1 MERLYEV
8 AELVLQPG
16 NVVYLAA
23 ATQAAGLLLRAQLLL
38 RLLLLAGSG
47 FYLTYYALATAT
59 PLWEA
64 IAAEALIAAANG
76 FGLAMLLLSR
86 SRWLIPADQVE
97 LYDMLGEL
105 EPGEFKTLMRY
116 GQIRTLDEAEVLTVE
131 GKVPDRLVYVIDG
144 AVEIEKGGTRFEI
157 PPRHFIGE
165 ISLVLDTLASATTRA
180 PAGAQ
185 IVEWPRARLVRGMR
199 RHHRLKLAVEALIGK
214 DMARKVAAG
223 TRIMANYQAANAT

>member
-1 MERLYEV
+1 MYDV
-8 AELVLQPG
+8 VELVLQPD

-47 FYLTYYALATAT
+47 FYLTYYALAAAT

-64 IAAEALIAAANG
+64 IAAETLIAAANG

-86 SRWLIPADQVE
+86 SRWLIPAEQAE
-97 LYDMLGEL
+97 LFDMLGEL

-116 GQIRTLDEAEVLTVE
+116 GRIRTLDETEVLTVE
-131 GKVPDRLVYVIDG
+131 GQVPDRLVYIIDG
-144 AVEIEKGGTRFEI
+144 AVEIEKGGTRFDI

-165 ISLVLDTLASATTRA
+165 ISLALDTLASATTRA

-185 IVEWPRARLVRGMR
+185 IVEWPRERLVRGMR
-199 RHHRLKLAVEALIGK
+199 RHHRLKLAVDALIGK

-223 TRIMANYQAANAT
+223 GSIMTSFQPAGNA